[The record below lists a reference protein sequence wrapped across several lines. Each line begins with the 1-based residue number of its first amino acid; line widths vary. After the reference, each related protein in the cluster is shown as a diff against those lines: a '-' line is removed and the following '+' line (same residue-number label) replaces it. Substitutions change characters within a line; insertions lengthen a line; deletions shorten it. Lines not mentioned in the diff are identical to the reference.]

1 MRSPGFRR
9 TCRQPLAGRDAGT
22 PTSARQWR
30 STSIAALASAL
41 ALTAVSAC
49 GSGDDAA
56 QDGKT
61 HITVNCEPPKSAKVD
76 RSFFE
81 QDLASFARQHPDIG
95 VDAHDAFPCQD
106 PKTFDAKL
114 AGGQME
120 DVFYTYFTDV
130 KHVVDINQAADLT
143 PYVQDLKSYP
153 TLQKQLRDIY
163 TVDGK
168 VYGIPRTGYS
178 MGLIYNRK
186 LFSKAGLDPDRPP
199 TTWGE
204 VRADAKKIAALGGG
218 TVGYADYSAQN
229 QGGWHF
235 TAEVYSRGGAVV
247 SPDGSKATV
256 NTPEGRAVLQTLKDM
271 RWKDDSMG
279 SKQLLVINDVQL
291 MMGSGKLGMY
301 LAAPD
306 NIPILVK
313 EKGGNY
319 KDLSLAPMPGG
330 KGTLLGGDGYMFN
343 KHDTPAQ
350 IRAGLKWLDHMFLTP
365 GKGFLGDYARAKQ
378 HDAPV
383 GLPEPRLFTGAA
395 DARDQQ
401 VKKANANVPVDNYQG
416 FLTGTQKLE
425 LKIEPPQAQQIYSV
439 LDGAVSAVLTK
450 KDADIDQLLKDASGK
465 IDGILARG

>member
-1 MRSPGFRR
+1 MRSTGFRR
-9 TCRQPLAGRDAGT
+9 TFPAIGVCSL
-22 PTSARQWR
+22 
-30 STSIAALASAL
+30 AL
-41 ALTAVSAC
+41 ALTSC
-49 GSGDDAA
+49 GSGDDSAN
-56 QDGKT
+56 GRT
-61 HITVNCEPPKSAKVD
+61 RITVNCEPPKSARTD
-76 RSFFE
+76 RQFFE
-81 QDLASFARQHPDIG
+81 EDVASFEKQHPDID
-95 VDAHDAFPCQD
+95 VVAHDAFPCQD

-130 KHVVDINQAADLT
+130 RHVVDTGQAADIT
-143 PYVQDLKSYP
+143 PYVRELRSYG

-178 MGLIYNRK
+178 MGLVYNRR
-186 LFSKAGLDPDRPP
+186 LFERAGLDPDKPP
-199 TTWGE
+199 TTWEE
-204 VRADAKKIAALGGG
+204 VRADARRIAALGDG

-235 TAEVYSRGGAVV
+235 TAELYAQGGDVV
-247 SPDGSKATV
+247 GPDGKKAAV
-256 NTPEGRAVLQTLKDM
+256 DTPEGRAVLRNLHDM
-271 RWKDDSMG
+271 RWTDRSMG
-279 SKQLLVINDVQL
+279 SRQLLVINDVQQ
-291 MMGSGKLGMY
+291 MMGAGKLGMY

-319 KDLSLAPMPGG
+319 EDLALAPMPGG
-330 KGTLLGGDGYMFN
+330 RATLVGGDGYMF
-343 KHDTPAQ
+343 HRRATPAQ

-365 GKGFLGDYARAKQ
+365 GKGFLGDYARAKK

-401 VKKANANVPVDNYQG
+401 VKKANANVPVGNYQA
-416 FLTGTQKLE
+416 FLDGNQQLE
-425 LKIEPPQAQQIYSV
+425 MKIEPPDAQQLYSV
-439 LDGAVSAVLTK
+439 LDGVVSAVLTK
-450 KDADIDQLLKDASGK
+450 EDADIDRLLKDASRK
-465 IDGILARG
+465 IDGILARS